1 MQAFIVIGWMNHKE
15 IEALK
20 KITENGIFIGTSP
33 DESTFDAVRPNL
45 DSIITQMVDY
55 FISKGHQS
63 IGFIGATDFNI
74 DTEQPAM
81 DVREWSFRE
90 SAKYYHLLNEEMIF
104 IGSTFS
110 VKEGYRLAVKAIE
123 GLGEKMPTAFCVAS
137 DAMAVGALQAFNEK
151 GWKIPERVAFFSID
165 NVNIAQYVSPPLTT
179 FHIDIPLMCETA
191 LQFLQ
196 ERVLKGRTITKT
208 TYINGKPVFRKSC

>member
-63 IGFIGATDFNI
+63 ISFIGATDFNI
-74 DTEQPAM
+74 DTEQPSM

-137 DAMAVGALQAFNEK
+137 DAMAVGVLQAFNEK
-151 GWKIPERVAFFSID
+151 GWKIPEHGGQKVWCF
-165 NVNIAQYVSPPLTT
+165 QKY
-179 FHIDIPLMCETA
+179 
-191 LQFLQ
+191 
-196 ERVLKGRTITKT
+196 K
-208 TYINGKPVFRKSC
+208 YIRS